1 MSETT
6 NLKLFKHD
14 NPETNENQFD
24 VEKALNENWD
34 KIDGEAGKVDTKL
47 SKLEIENTELK
58 SENKRLREDLKGL
71 PKGTFS
77 GEVIDLND
85 SADMRLQR
93 LEIGGNSKQETRS
106 GKNLSNI
113 KLATNNNR
121 EDVISITHNSDESIT
136 FEKVKATNGV
146 HFGIPIVNNEAI
158 DITYYMKYKIET
170 TSSQIFL
177 SLEKQDN
184 SFYGE
189 TSLDISGNIVE
200 LTKTAVS
207 GTNIAKALAFSSSH
221 LNVGDKIT
229 IYRVMTVKGNTLKE
243 YEEYGASPS
252 PNYPS
257 EIECCGDNINLFINE
272 DMENAYINSDGD
284 YIGNG
289 NNALY
294 PFMKV
299 NTKTIYCASANVQMA
314 NMVFVE
320 YDKNKNFIKRN
331 VLGNIQN
338 GTYQLSENCNYIRFN
353 CNYKNGVN
361 ITKDFIDTLEIKIE
375 EGSTPTLY
383 SKFGQGNISFEMCN
397 KNIAS
402 VLNLETNWK
411 LTEKGIKNLN
421 KNTGVEVIKFG
432 LKKNQKA
439 KISFKRLTNLQTDTS
454 FTAKINNV
462 SNSDISFIGVQQS
475 SYISKKTFE
484 YIATEDCEIIY
495 TMWGNANSEIF
506 EFQFWVE
513 LGEVTEYEPHK
524 SQTYTIPTQKPFR
537 KIGDYKDTFIKK
549 NGKWYERHYI
559 ARKIFDGTEGLYD
572 FRTWG
577 DCYRIFI
584 TITGAKIY
592 SSNFGNGQL
601 CSHFKYDNNGT
612 FGINENT
619 KDGVF
624 AQYKDTSQFYFVT
637 DKTSAEDFKTFLQEK
652 YNAGTPVYIDYVLSE
667 PKDIECTVE
676 QTEILDKIENEAKT
690 YKRVTHIYSTDE
702 ISPVFEGTYNK
713 DIEAMINNIATTVAE
728 REE

>member
-1 MSETT
+1 M
-6 NLKLFKHD
+6 
-14 NPETNENQFD
+14 
-24 VEKALNENWD
+24 
-34 KIDGEAGKVDTKL
+34 
-47 SKLEIENTELK
+47 
-58 SENKRLREDLKGL
+58 
-71 PKGTFS
+71 
-77 GEVIDLND
+77 
-85 SADMRLQR
+85 
-93 LEIGGNSKQETRS
+93 EIGGNSKQETRS

-257 EIECCGDNINLFINE
+257 EIECCGD
-272 DMENAYINSDGD
+272 
-284 YIGNG
+284 
-289 NNALY
+289 
-294 PFMKV
+294 
-299 NTKTIYCASANVQMA
+299 NVQMA

-559 ARKIFDGTEGLYD
+559 ERRILDGTEEWSYDSSKKIFLYND
-572 FRTWG
+572 TSSPIAKSFMELDVPPPVNSSHYIIASWSSYLNKDNNASVLSYVWTYTA
-577 DCYRIFI
+577 YRIRNDRF
-584 TITGAKIY
+584 TT
-592 SSNFGNGQL
+592 L
-601 CSHFKYDNNGT
+601 
-612 FGINENT
+612 
-619 KDGVF
+619 
-624 AQYKDTSQFYFVT
+624 
-637 DKTSAEDFKTFLQEK
+637 EDFKVWLQEQ
-652 YNAGTPVYIDYVLSE
+652 YNVGTPVYFDYILAE

-690 YKRVTHIYSTDE
+690 YKNITHIYSTDE
-702 ISPVFEGTYNK
+702 VEPILEGTYNK
-713 DIEAMINNIATTVAE
+713 DIETMINNIATTVAE
-728 REE
+728 SEE